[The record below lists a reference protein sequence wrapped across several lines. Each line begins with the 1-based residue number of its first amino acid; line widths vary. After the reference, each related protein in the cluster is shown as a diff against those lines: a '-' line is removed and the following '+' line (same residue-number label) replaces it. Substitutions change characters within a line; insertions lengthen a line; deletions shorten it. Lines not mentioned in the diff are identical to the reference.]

1 MPMPASGGTVG
12 TSVRDVGVIYSQ
24 HTELSMPN
32 TLRSLWSEWCA
43 VKRTAPVLGDQVKKK
58 KKTPEWEALSSFPNI
73 RVFKYKRSPSLVVHD
88 ERCQT
93 PTRLTH
99 RVIQMNNGR
108 QFDAI
113 LSTLYGRVP
122 SGCCA
127 SRSTLGVQQ
136 TPCPP
141 RRIRRETITGARGS

>member
-58 KKTPEWEALSSFPNI
+58 KKRQSGRHLAPFRTFEYSNI
-73 RVFKYKRSPSLVVHD
+73 NGLH
-88 ERCQT
+88 
-93 PTRLTH
+93 RL
-99 RVIQMNNGR
+99 
-108 QFDAI
+108 
-113 LSTLYGRVP
+113 
-122 SGCCA
+122 
-127 SRSTLGVQQ
+127 
-136 TPCPP
+136 
-141 RRIRRETITGARGS
+141 